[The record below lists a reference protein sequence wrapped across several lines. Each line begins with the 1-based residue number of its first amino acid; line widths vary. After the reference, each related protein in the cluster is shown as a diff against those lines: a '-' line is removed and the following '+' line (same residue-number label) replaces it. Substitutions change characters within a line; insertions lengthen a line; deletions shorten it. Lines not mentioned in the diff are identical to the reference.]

1 MNVIPHDNVN
11 RTLKRATSSISE
23 NKPETTSY
31 SSNVNAKEAKVR
43 LTQVLG
49 FKQAA
54 WLARLTA
61 QNQDRLFNSELAQ
74 LPSSSNDSASLNS
87 V

>member
-1 MNVIPHDNVN
+1 MTVIPHDKLN

-54 WLARLTA
+54 
-61 QNQDRLFNSELAQ
+61 
-74 LPSSSNDSASLNS
+74 
-87 V
+87 